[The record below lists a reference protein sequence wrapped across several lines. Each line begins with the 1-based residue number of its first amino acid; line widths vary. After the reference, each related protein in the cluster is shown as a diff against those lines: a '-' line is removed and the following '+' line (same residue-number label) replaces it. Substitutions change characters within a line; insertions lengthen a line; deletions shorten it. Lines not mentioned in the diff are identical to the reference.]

1 MLRMMRCSM
10 ASFCTTILSIE
21 KGCWGGNAPYYLQGD
36 TPVWRTV
43 SQGRDQSSSPM
54 MLHPQIQAAWLV
66 LLILIHTEGPA
77 LEPANAI
84 GYESL
89 MDPDEG
95 LHAIG
100 HSNRP
105 EEELLHKKHDVRE

>member
-1 MLRMMRCSM
+1 
-10 ASFCTTILSIE
+10 
-21 KGCWGGNAPYYLQGD
+21 
-36 TPVWRTV
+36 
-43 SQGRDQSSSPM
+43 M

-95 LHAIG
+95 FYAIG

-105 EEELLHKKHDVRE
+105 EEELLHKKHDVRVIEKTLARRLFFFPQHFLS